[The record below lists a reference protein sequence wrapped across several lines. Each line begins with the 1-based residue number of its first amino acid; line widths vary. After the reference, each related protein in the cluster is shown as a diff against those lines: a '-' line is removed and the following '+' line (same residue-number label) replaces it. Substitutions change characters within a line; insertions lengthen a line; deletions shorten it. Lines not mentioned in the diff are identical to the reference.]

1 MEECFDGTIKVSI
14 GEIFVVADESQAKS
28 HVEKMRKKYKDEND
42 GYKAHI
48 KSNEKRL
55 DELKIILYSKF
66 GDRLRL
72 EEDE

>member
-1 MEECFDGTIKVSI
+1 
-14 GEIFVVADESQAKS
+14 
-28 HVEKMRKKYKDEND
+28 MRKKYKDEND